1 MSVTIRDVAEAAGV
15 SLMAVSKVL
24 HGRGASVRV
33 SVKTA
38 EHIKA
43 TAESLGYRPN
53 ALARSLRLGK
63 TDNIGVLFQGFE
75 HLKQGYYV
83 ELMNGL
89 LTKAFEH
96 GYSLTICP
104 KLTNPAGPDVLS
116 DGRFDGI
123 IWSKLQ
129 DDPVMIEAIE
139 NTKLP
144 VVVLHVPI
152 EKRFRN
158 VPTLCCDNCQGLD
171 LAVDYLK
178 LLGHKR
184 IAFLYEDIQSD
195 FVETKARIEAFVIA
209 MSNHAL
215 PASYDDVYR
224 MKDDGTDFAEW
235 RSNHGE
241 YTAAVTR
248 GEWFAAQILERA
260 AEARI
265 NIPNDFSLVCFDST
279 GLSESCKPRMTA
291 IRQPVEDMAMKA
303 MEVLLDQIRL
313 RSNRAEHLNFS
324 CSLDVRQSTAKPC
337 I

>member
-33 SVKTA
+33 STKTA
-38 EHIKA
+38 EHIRA

-158 VPTLCCDNCQGLD
+158 VPTFCCDNCQGLD
-171 LAVDYLK
+171 LAVDHLRS
-178 LLGHKR
+178 LGHKK
-184 IAFLYEDIQSD
+184 IAFLYEDIQSN
-195 FVETKARIEAFVIA
+195 FVETKARIEAFIVA
-209 MSNHAL
+209 MSNHGL
-215 PASYDDVYR
+215 PASNDDVFQ
-224 MKDDGTDFAEW
+224 MSDDGSGFAGW
-235 RSNHGE
+235 RQENAG

-248 GEWFAAQILERA
+248 GEWFAAQILAKA
-260 AEARI
+260 AEAGIR
-265 NIPNDFSLVCFDST
+265 IPNDLSLVCFDST
-279 GLSESCKPRMTA
+279 GLSESCRPRLTA
-291 IRQPVEDMAMKA
+291 IRQPVEEMAMKA
-303 MEVLLDQIRL
+303 MEVLLEQIRS
-313 RSNRAEHLNFS
+313 RSNLAEHYSFS
-324 CSLDVRQSTAKPC
+324 CGLDIRESTNCVKP
-337 I
+337 